1 MYCKKHCCL
10 TLPTEL
16 SKGFLKIYACII
28 VRGNTHR
35 DVSIAGCSG
44 MFSGLGCDG
53 HGSHQV
59 PSPILRRGKWY
70 IVCSQ
75 KICLRQHSSC
85 SLQSTLGGGQG
96 LMGDSECTQEEQEV
110 HSGYFRRHSYSKLQL
125 WKQARL
131 WEMVSA
137 KYKRDSLRVCQT
149 LVLSSPAV
157 LASPPPL
164 QLDILIFFHIILH
177 VSCCSSLTPPLPM
190 APGFCDHSVMYVPH
204 LMTWSWGTAG
214 ERTCGASLSWSVV
227 PHAIGC
233 FIALSIY
240 IQFQLDGV
248 PLCVQ
253 PTRSLSIPS
262 RLFPFLSECA
272 QTSNSMSEW
281 ASVVWDVESFGPGP
295 EVV

>member
-10 TLPTEL
+10 TLPTEP
-16 SKGFLKIYACII
+16 SNGFLKIYACII

-177 VSCCSSLTPPLPM
+177 VSCCSSLTPPPSYGSWFLWSFRDVCSPSDDLELRNCRWENM
-190 APGFCDHSVMYVPH
+190 WCFSFLVCGTSCNRMLHSSVH
-204 LMTWSWGTAG
+204 LHPISVGWCSIVCTAH
-214 ERTCGASLSWSVV
+214 TLIIH
-227 PHAIGC
+227 PI
-233 FIALSIY
+233 
-240 IQFQLDGV
+240 
-248 PLCVQ
+248 
-253 PTRSLSIPS
+253 
-262 RLFPFLSECA
+262 
-272 QTSNSMSEW
+272 
-281 ASVVWDVESFGPGP
+281 
-295 EVV
+295 